1 MKRYLFLLALA
12 CVLFA
17 CNSHQKDAKNLSD
30 NIQATMKE
38 HVPGTLTTKEDG
50 WTMKAKINGKDW
62 VADAMMPTE
71 GTDRILG
78 YYGKEYISFPY
89 SGRDMVV
96 GKKIRISENWAVDFV
111 NDDDGICG
119 GTKGEMNITKVD
131 DNWAE
136 GTFFFT
142 VTSCLNNPNKKI
154 EVTDGFFRIGLKH
167 AP

>member
-1 MKRYLFLLALA
+1 MKRYLLLLALA

-17 CNSHQKDAKNLSD
+17 CNGQQKDAKNLSD

-38 HVPGTLTTKEDG
+38 HVPGTLATKEDG

-62 VADAMMPTE
+62 VADAMMPTG
-71 GTDRILG
+71 GTGRILG

-89 SGRDMVV
+89 SGRDMVA
-96 GKKIRISENWAVDFV
+96 GKKIKISPNWAVDFV

-142 VTSCLNNPNKKI
+142 VTSCLNNPDKKI
-154 EVTDGFFRIGLKH
+154 EVTDGFFRISLK
-167 AP
+167 